1 MWTTYRRGAIDGE
14 GVEMIDSEF
23 IEAVIR
29 LGIKYDIEYWW
40 FNRDGEIVP
49 AINCNDIFFWG
60 CADAE
65 DVTPENLGEL
75 ERALEDCD
83 AIESEDYK
91 DLKTARPITLVYYGE
106 ILFCSRMRK
115 MRPQGAAYPPKEMWH
130 LIDECGPERCSFCY
144 DAPTPRP
151 DQ

>member
-1 MWTTYRRGAIDGE
+1 
-14 GVEMIDSEF
+14 MIDSEF